1 MNLEQKVR
9 NMIKENGRVET
20 RRKIQSFLSHL
31 NGLILKSRSIDEGLD
46 IEHDMQDLK
55 RMLEILDK
63 K

>member
-31 NGLILKSRSIDEGLD
+31 NGLILKSSMMRV
-46 IEHDMQDLK
+46 
-55 RMLEILDK
+55 
-63 K
+63 